1 MTEDVFIP
9 DHGPPPVFAPESA
22 TREARLEEF
31 LEVVSGVSLDPIDL
45 NYDAVNIQFA
55 RGSLTREL
63 RQSAC
68 VSLRTLRD
76 IIRMA
81 RDLQNASKASD
92 GGGTSSA
99 KGGSGMTPENEAS
112 Q

>member
-1 MTEDVFIP
+1 MKEDVFVP
-9 DHGPPPVFAPESA
+9 DHSEPPVFAPESA
-22 TREARLEEF
+22 TREALLEEF
-31 LEVVSGVSLDPIDL
+31 LEMVSDITLDPVDL

-55 RGSLTREL
+55 RGSLTKDL
-63 RQSAC
+63 RRSAC

-81 RDLQNASKASD
+81 RDLQSAPKASD
-92 GGGTSSA
+92 GDGTSSA
-99 KGGSGMTPENEAS
+99 KVGSGMTPENEAS